1 MPRKLIN
8 LIVEAGQRAP
18 TACGMQ
24 TYSFVLVTDSNL
36 REEVFK
42 AVGRQKCMEQASTW
56 IIVCADMA
64 RQLELFKLLK
74 VKTRFGPLGKFVP
87 SVIDAAL
94 AAQNMVL
101 AAESL
106 GLGTVFIGSIWNAM
120 KKIGEILKVPKDVLP
135 ILILCVGYPNE
146 APPKR
151 PRWPLKAVLHENCY
165 VMPSENVMNEYYRK
179 ATKELVEMNYF
190 SKGVRNWAEHWQR
203 KFEPAGVEEWEEI
216 LRKDLQEMGFLPA

>member
-1 MPRKLIN
+1 
-8 LIVEAGQRAP
+8 
-18 TACGMQ
+18 MQ

-36 REEVFK
+36 RKEVFK
-42 AVGRQKCMEQASTW
+42 AVGRQKCMEQAPTW

-74 VKTRFGPLGKFVP
+74 VKARFGPLGKFVP

-120 KKIGEILKVPKDVLP
+120 KKVAEILKVPKDVLP
-135 ILILCVGYPNE
+135 VIILCVGYPDE

-151 PRWPLKAVLHENCY
+151 PRWPLRAVLHENRY
-165 VMPSENVMNEYYRK
+165 VMPSENVMKEYYAK
-179 ATKELVEMNYF
+179 ANKELAEMNYF
-190 SKGVRNWAEHWQR
+190 SKGVKNWAQHWQR
-203 KFEPAGVEEWEEI
+203 KFDPAGVKEWEEI
-216 LRKDLQEMGFLPA
+216 LRKDLQETGFLPA